1 MLGSKSVAA
10 TTSAELDPTRM
21 TETAMVPF
29 YRSYLLGGKM
39 VYLDKLSELSDSELN
54 MLNIETMASLEEARR
69 DYEAVENKQS
79 EEGGSVYRR
88 LKVAGYFQAAIKLEI
103 QN

>member
-1 MLGSKSVAA
+1 
-10 TTSAELDPTRM
+10 
-21 TETAMVPF
+21 MVPF
-29 YRSYLLGGKM
+29 YRSYLLGGKL
-39 VYLDKLSELSDSELN
+39 VYLDKLSELSDGELN

-69 DYEAVENKQS
+69 DYDAIENKQT

-88 LKVAGYFQAAIKLEI
+88 LKVAGYFQAAIKLEL

>member
-1 MLGSKSVAA
+1 
-10 TTSAELDPTRM
+10 M
-21 TETAMVPF
+21 TESQMVPF
-29 YRSYLLGGKM
+29 YRSYLLGGKTI
-39 VYLDKLSELSDSELN
+39 YLDKLSELSDSELN

-69 DYEAVENKQS
+69 DYDATENKQS

-88 LKVAGYFQAAIKLEI
+88 LKVAGYFQAAIKLEL

>member
-1 MLGSKSVAA
+1 
-10 TTSAELDPTRM
+10 
-21 TETAMVPF
+21 MVPF
-29 YRSYLLGGKM
+29 YRSYLLGGKT

-69 DYEAVENKQS
+69 DYDVIENKQS

-88 LKVAGYFQAAIKLEI
+88 LKVAGYFQAAIKLEL

>member
-1 MLGSKSVAA
+1 
-10 TTSAELDPTRM
+10 
-21 TETAMVPF
+21 MVPF
-29 YRSYLLGGKM
+29 YRSYLLGGKL

-69 DYEAVENKQS
+69 DYDAIENTQS

-88 LKVAGYFQAAIKLEI
+88 LKVAGYFQAAIKLEL

>member
-1 MLGSKSVAA
+1 
-10 TTSAELDPTRM
+10 
-21 TETAMVPF
+21 MVPF
-29 YRSYLLGGKM
+29 YRSYLLGGKV

>member
-1 MLGSKSVAA
+1 
-10 TTSAELDPTRM
+10 M
-21 TETAMVPF
+21 TENSMVPF

-39 VYLDKLSELSDSELN
+39 VYLDKLSELSDGELN
-54 MLNIETMASLEEARR
+54 RLNIETMASLEEARR

-88 LKVAGYFQAAIKLEI
+88 LKVAGYFQAAIKLEL

>member
-1 MLGSKSVAA
+1 
-10 TTSAELDPTRM
+10 
-21 TETAMVPF
+21 MVPF
-29 YRSYLLGGKM
+29 YRSYLLGGKL

-69 DYEAVENKQS
+69 DYDAVENKQS

-88 LKVAGYFQAAIKLEI
+88 LKVAGYFQAAIKLEL

>member
-1 MLGSKSVAA
+1 
-10 TTSAELDPTRM
+10 M
-21 TETAMVPF
+21 TENSMVPF

-69 DYEAVENKQS
+69 DYEAIENKQS

-88 LKVAGYFQAAIKLEI
+88 LKVAGYFQAAIKLEL

>member
-1 MLGSKSVAA
+1 
-10 TTSAELDPTRM
+10 M
-21 TETAMVPF
+21 TENSMVPF

-69 DYEAVENKQS
+69 DYEAVDNKQS

-88 LKVAGYFQAAIKLEI
+88 LKVAGYFQAAIKLEL

>member
-1 MLGSKSVAA
+1 
-10 TTSAELDPTRM
+10 
-21 TETAMVPF
+21 MVPF
-29 YRSYLLGGKM
+29 YRSYLLGGKL

-54 MLNIETMASLEEARR
+54 MLNIETMASLDEARR
-69 DYEAVENKQS
+69 DYDAIENKQT

-88 LKVAGYFQAAIKLEI
+88 LKVAGYFQAAIKLEL

>member
-1 MLGSKSVAA
+1 
-10 TTSAELDPTRM
+10 M

>member
-1 MLGSKSVAA
+1 
-10 TTSAELDPTRM
+10 M
-21 TETAMVPF
+21 TENSMVPF
-29 YRSYLLGGKM
+29 YRSYLLGGKL

-69 DYEAVENKQS
+69 DYDAIENKQT

-88 LKVAGYFQAAIKLEI
+88 LKVAGYFQAAIKLEL

>member
-1 MLGSKSVAA
+1 
-10 TTSAELDPTRM
+10 M
-21 TETAMVPF
+21 TEASMVPF
-29 YRSYLLGGKM
+29 YRSYLLGGKL

-69 DYEAVENKQS
+69 DYDAIENKQS

-88 LKVAGYFQAAIKLEI
+88 LKVAGYFQAAIKLEL

>member
-1 MLGSKSVAA
+1 
-10 TTSAELDPTRM
+10 
-21 TETAMVPF
+21 MVPF

-69 DYEAVENKQS
+69 DYDAIENKQT

-88 LKVAGYFQAAIKLEI
+88 LKVAGYFQAAIKLEL